1 MQIDLDTDRNNTSFS
16 KNIQQRVTPVELFA
30 RWGLVSIGV
39 GLALRVPLLEKPPEF
54 SEKVEQSSGIPCLIN
69 FSGQFHESLIRVLD
83 LQGHSEP
90 QPAPM
95 ASSVALL
102 RVKF

>member
-1 MQIDLDTDRNNTSFS
+1 M
-16 KNIQQRVTPVELFA
+16 
-30 RWGLVSIGV
+30 LVSIGV
-39 GLALRVPLLEKPPEF
+39 GVGVALRVPLLEKSPEF
-54 SEKVEQSSGIPCLIN
+54 SEKAEQSSSIPCLIN

-83 LQGHSEP
+83 SQGHSEP
-90 QPAPM
+90 QPALM